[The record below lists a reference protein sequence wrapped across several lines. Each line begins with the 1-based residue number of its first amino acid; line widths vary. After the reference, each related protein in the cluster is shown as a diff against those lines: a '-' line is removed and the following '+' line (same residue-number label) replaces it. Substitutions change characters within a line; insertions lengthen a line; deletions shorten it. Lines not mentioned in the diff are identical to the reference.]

1 MKPGVTASIAAALKM
16 AGVSTFGDFLWAA
29 VLPRPHPAIYGVIH
43 GAILFL
49 CVGLILGAPARR
61 PLAGAIG
68 AAAIG
73 ALASVGFYAF
83 LPFAGPSVMF
93 PLWIAVWVA
102 LGALQESL
110 HFRRVALRVALT
122 RGGIAA
128 IAAGIAFYLVSGIWF
143 PFDPQGWDFMVH
155 FGAWTI
161 AYFPGFAVLLI
172 RGSDTGRRMNSNVG
186 TSSTVEWTDGSG

>member
-16 AGVSTFGDFLWAA
+16 AGVSTLGDFLWAV
-29 VLPRPHPAIYGVIH
+29 VLPRPHPAIFGVIH

-49 CVGLILGAPARR
+49 CVGLILGTPPRR
-61 PLAGAIG
+61 PWAGAIG

-83 LPFAGPSVMF
+83 LPFAGTSVMF

-110 HFRRVALRVALT
+110 HFRRVALPVALS
-122 RGGIAA
+122 RGGLAA
-128 IAAGIAFYLVSGIWF
+128 IAAGLAFYLVSGIWF

-161 AYFPGFAVLLI
+161 AYFPGFAALLI
-172 RGSDTGRRMNSNVG
+172 RRTDAGRGTNSNVAN
-186 TSSTVEWTDGSG
+186 SSTVEWRDGSE

>member
-73 ALASVGFYAF
+73 ALV
-83 LPFAGPSVMF
+83 
-93 PLWIAVWVA
+93 
-102 LGALQESL
+102 
-110 HFRRVALRVALT
+110 
-122 RGGIAA
+122 
-128 IAAGIAFYLVSGIWF
+128 
-143 PFDPQGWDFMVH
+143 
-155 FGAWTI
+155 
-161 AYFPGFAVLLI
+161 
-172 RGSDTGRRMNSNVG
+172 
-186 TSSTVEWTDGSG
+186 